1 MLINSLSDFHTSY
14 NSHNTQ
20 IYLTRLDSNL
30 FLELSITE
38 YPEFPIVVSILN
50 AAYKPLISQWD
61 DHVFD
66 ETSDAFNTLDQ
77 ALTYANQLAKYWS
90 DKTHANPHGPKLV

>member
-14 NSHNTQ
+14 DSKNTQ
-20 IYLTRLDSNL
+20 IFLTRLDSNL
-30 FLELSITE
+30 FLELGISNE
-38 YPEFPIVVSILN
+38 PHFNFVVSILN
-50 AAYKPLISQWD
+50 AAYKPLISEWD

-66 ETSDAFNTLDQ
+66 ETSDAFNTLNE

-90 DKTHANPHGPKLV
+90 DKTHANPHGPQLV